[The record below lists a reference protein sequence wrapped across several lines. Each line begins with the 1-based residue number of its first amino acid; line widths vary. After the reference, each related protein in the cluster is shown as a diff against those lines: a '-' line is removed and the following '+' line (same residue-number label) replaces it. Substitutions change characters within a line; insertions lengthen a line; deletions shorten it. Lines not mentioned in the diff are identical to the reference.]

1 MKKIILLIVAALL
14 TACSS
19 PHVDL
24 SPAPGKCYVETD
36 SSLFVETHIRSID
49 GVTDLF
55 LDGES
60 GDNVWIAPGT
70 HQLTVVCQAKHP
82 WNKLTEDVVVDVE
95 LKKGYRYELQ
105 AHFDAKTPIVEVKE
119 IPHLTH
125 GFFWTR

>member
-1 MKKIILLIVAALL
+1 MKKIILFVVVALL

-19 PHVDL
+19 YRADL

-36 SSLFVETHIRSID
+36 SSFFVETHLRSID
-49 GVTDLF
+49 GGTDLL
-55 LDGES
+55 LDGKS
-60 GDNVWIAPGT
+60 GDKGWIAPGT
-70 HQLTVVCQAKHP
+70 HQLIVVCQAKHP

-95 LKKGYRYELQ
+95 FKKGYRYELK
-105 AHFDAKTPIVEVKE
+105 ARFDAKTPIVEVKE